1 MDLLERYLQA
11 VGKYLPAKGKEDTL
25 AELRANLLAQMEDK
39 AEALGRPLTEQEEAE
54 VLRGHGHPS
63 VVAERY
69 RPKRQLI
76 GPEIFPYYW
85 LTMSRALPFVIAI
98 TVVSRAVELVYGPP
112 QTHIVVTSIARLFSV
127 LFYFFGWMTL
137 AFAAI
142 EFFHLRYPQKVTLH
156 ADWDPRK
163 LAKIEPKE
171 KSDLPK
177 HPVADL
183 IFSALFTAWLLAF
196 PRYPYLLF
204 GPGAWYLSSIS
215 LDLAPVWHRF
225 YWAVVVLNCVQLI
238 FKSIALFRQ
247 VQPWRKPMKI
257 VEQIFGLSIL
267 FLLLRVRDYVVY
279 VSPITDPSRLHF
291 AETLNM
297 VIHQGLEVVAVI
309 ASVKLLWDIGQ
320 MIMGLR
326 ANRAGH
332 VALI

>member
-54 VLRGHGHPS
+54 ILRGHGHPS
-63 VVAERY
+63 AVAERY

-85 LTMSRALPFVIAI
+85 LTMIRALPFVVAI

-112 QTHIVVTSIARLFSV
+112 QTHVIATSIMRLFSV
-127 LFYFFGWMTL
+127 LFVFFGWMTL

-142 EFFHLRYPQKVTLH
+142 EFFHLRCPQKVTLH

-163 LAKIEPKE
+163 LAKIETKE

-183 IFSALFTAWLLAF
+183 IFSAVFTAWLLAF

-279 VSPITDPSRLHF
+279 MSPISDPSRLHF

-297 VIHQGLEVVAVI
+297 VIHQGFEVVAVI
-309 ASVKLLWDIGQ
+309 ASVKLAWDIGQ